1 MISCTGHLKKS
12 DFESLH
18 SIIDGYEINC
28 KFEELRRL
36 GYSDEYINK
45 ELGHLVN
52 WRIQI
57 MVEKQLDFSKWS
69 LKKDKY
75 DDLTVE
81 SARDVLD
88 ELVKLGYGD
97 FELLIGYDS
106 NLVYTGFT
114 DKVFV
119 IEKDEKILVKE

>member
-1 MISCTGHLKKS
+1 MT
-12 DFESLH
+12 
-18 SIIDGYEINC
+18 
-28 KFEELRRL
+28 
-36 GYSDEYINK
+36 
-45 ELGHLVN
+45 
-52 WRIQI
+52 
-57 MVEKQLDFSKWS
+57 EKLLDFSKWS
-69 LKKDKY
+69 LKKDIY

-114 DKVFV
+114 DNVFV
-119 IEKDEKILVKE
+119 IEEDEKILVKE

>member
-1 MISCTGHLKKS
+1 MT
-12 DFESLH
+12 
-18 SIIDGYEINC
+18 
-28 KFEELRRL
+28 
-36 GYSDEYINK
+36 
-45 ELGHLVN
+45 
-52 WRIQI
+52 
-57 MVEKQLDFSKWS
+57 EKQLDFSKWP

-81 SARDVLD
+81 SARDVLN

-114 DKVFV
+114 DNVFV
-119 IEKDEKILVKE
+119 IEKDEKILVKQLH